1 MKVSAGM
8 SEADPAAAMCSGLT
22 WALSL
27 LSTTQRR
34 NGDMATP
41 VASKSRVDPPERED
55 PPPALVVTIWVE
67 SVGVCQGAPT
77 YLKGVASDP
86 TA

>member
-1 MKVSAGM
+1 
-8 SEADPAAAMCSGLT
+8 MCSGLT

-55 PPPALVVTIWVE
+55 PPRRWPSRSGWRALGSPGGSNVLE
-67 SVGVCQGAPT
+67 
-77 YLKGVASDP
+77 GVASDP